1 MNKQG
6 YRKPEPEMLMLL
18 MLAVNGEM
26 NQADLTAVYEESP
39 LTELMNA
46 GLVGQWGG
54 GRTFAL
60 TARGKAYVEMICR
73 VPLPEKKEVW
83 IDPRDGEQ
91 YGWMSFSRNTAKSRN
106 WRWPLHACKSKLKLF
121 IAGLRKVSAQL
132 WIEQVHTAN
141 GSQQSVN
148 VVN

>member
-6 YRKPEPEMLMLL
+6 YRTPEPEILMLS

-26 NQADLTAVYEESP
+26 NQTELTALAGYQESS
-39 LTELMNA
+39 LTQLMDA

-91 YGWMSFSRNTAKSRN
+91 YG
-106 WRWPLHACKSKLKLF
+106 
-121 IAGLRKVSAQL
+121 
-132 WIEQVHTAN
+132 
-141 GSQQSVN
+141 
-148 VVN
+148 

>member
-1 MNKQG
+1 
-6 YRKPEPEMLMLL
+6 MLL

-26 NQADLTAVYEESP
+26 NQADLTAVYEESA
-39 LTELMNA
+39 LAQLMNA

-60 TARGKAYVEMICR
+60 TAKGKAYAEMICR

-91 YGWMSFSRNTAKSRN
+91 YG
-106 WRWPLHACKSKLKLF
+106 
-121 IAGLRKVSAQL
+121 
-132 WIEQVHTAN
+132 
-141 GSQQSVN
+141 
-148 VVN
+148 

>member
-1 MNKQG
+1 
-6 YRKPEPEMLMLL
+6 
-18 MLAVNGEM
+18 M
-26 NQADLTAVYEESP
+26 NQADLTAVHEESP

-91 YGWMSFSRNTAKSRN
+91 
-106 WRWPLHACKSKLKLF
+106 
-121 IAGLRKVSAQL
+121 IQVSEFLQNAAPAMTL
-132 WIEQVHTAN
+132 L
-141 GSQQSVN
+141 G
-148 VVN
+148 

>member
-6 YRKPEPEMLMLL
+6 YRTPEPEILMLS

-26 NQADLTAVYEESP
+26 NQAELTALAGYQVSS
-39 LTELMNA
+39 LTQLMDA
-46 GLVGQWGG
+46 GLVGPWGG

-91 YGWMSFSRNTAKSRN
+91 YG
-106 WRWPLHACKSKLKLF
+106 
-121 IAGLRKVSAQL
+121 
-132 WIEQVHTAN
+132 
-141 GSQQSVN
+141 
-148 VVN
+148 

>member
-6 YRKPEPEMLMLL
+6 YRTPEPEILMLS

-26 NQADLTAVYEESP
+26 NQTELTAVAGYQESS
-39 LTELMNA
+39 LTQLMDA

-91 YGWMSFSRNTAKSRN
+91 YG
-106 WRWPLHACKSKLKLF
+106 
-121 IAGLRKVSAQL
+121 
-132 WIEQVHTAN
+132 
-141 GSQQSVN
+141 
-148 VVN
+148 

>member
-6 YRKPEPEMLMLL
+6 YRTPEPELLMLL

-26 NQADLTAVYEESP
+26 NQADLTAVYEESA
-39 LTELMNA
+39 LTQSMNA

-91 YGWMSFSRNTAKSRN
+91 YGGSRNAGTARAI
-106 WRWPLHACKSKLKLF
+106 HADRRGDAEYGRRQARF
-121 IAGLRKVSAQL
+121 V
-132 WIEQVHTAN
+132 
-141 GSQQSVN
+141 
-148 VVN
+148 

>member
-6 YRKPEPEMLMLL
+6 YRTPEPEILMLS

-26 NQADLTAVYEESP
+26 NQAELTAVAGYQESS
-39 LTELMNA
+39 LTQLMDA

-73 VPLPEKKEVW
+73 APLPEKKEVW

-91 YGWMSFSRNTAKSRN
+91 YG
-106 WRWPLHACKSKLKLF
+106 
-121 IAGLRKVSAQL
+121 
-132 WIEQVHTAN
+132 
-141 GSQQSVN
+141 
-148 VVN
+148 

>member
-6 YRKPEPEMLMLL
+6 YRTPDPEILMLS

-26 NQADLTAVYEESP
+26 NQAELTAVAGYQESS
-39 LTELMNA
+39 LTQLMDA

-91 YGWMSFSRNTAKSRN
+91 YGCASFFETPPGDDMAWVRPRIGGK
-106 WRWPLHACKSKLKLF
+106 PLRCCA
-121 IAGLRKVSAQL
+121 RPDQ
-132 WIEQVHTAN
+132 
-141 GSQQSVN
+141 
-148 VVN
+148 

>member
-1 MNKQG
+1 MKELG
-6 YRKPEPEMLMLL
+6 YRKPAPEILILV

-26 NQADLTAVYEESP
+26 NQADLTAVCEASP

-46 GLVGQWGG
+46 GLVGEWGG

-91 YGWMSFSRNTAKSRN
+91 YG
-106 WRWPLHACKSKLKLF
+106 
-121 IAGLRKVSAQL
+121 
-132 WIEQVHTAN
+132 
-141 GSQQSVN
+141 
-148 VVN
+148 

>member
-1 MNKQG
+1 MPRAHKLQPLAGYLSSAGVDINKADQIVG
-6 YRKPEPEMLMLL
+6 NSLDHSQPSWAPPSSATLWANNTISSYRKPEPEMLMLL

-26 NQADLTAVYEESP
+26 NQADLTAVHEESP
-39 LTELMNA
+39 LTELLNA

-91 YGWMSFSRNTAKSRN
+91 YG
-106 WRWPLHACKSKLKLF
+106 
-121 IAGLRKVSAQL
+121 
-132 WIEQVHTAN
+132 
-141 GSQQSVN
+141 
-148 VVN
+148 

>member
-1 MNKQG
+1 MSAARKLQPLAGYLSNEAVDINKAGQNLG
-6 YRKPEPEMLMLL
+6 NSSDHSQSSFAPPSPATLWGGNTISSYRKPEPEILMLL

-26 NQADLTAVYEESP
+26 NQADLTAVHEESP

-91 YGWMSFSRNTAKSRN
+91 YG
-106 WRWPLHACKSKLKLF
+106 
-121 IAGLRKVSAQL
+121 
-132 WIEQVHTAN
+132 
-141 GSQQSVN
+141 
-148 VVN
+148 

>member
-1 MNKQG
+1 MPAARKLQQLAGFLSSEAVDINKTDEIVGNSIDHSQTSFAPSSSAALWAG
-6 YRKPEPEMLMLL
+6 NMMSSYRKPEPEMLMLL

-46 GLVGQWGG
+46 GLIGQWGG

-91 YGWMSFSRNTAKSRN
+91 YG
-106 WRWPLHACKSKLKLF
+106 
-121 IAGLRKVSAQL
+121 
-132 WIEQVHTAN
+132 
-141 GSQQSVN
+141 
-148 VVN
+148 

>member
-1 MNKQG
+1 MPAAHKLQPLAGYLSSEAVDINKAGQIVG
-6 YRKPEPEMLMLL
+6 NSLDHSQPSWAPPSSATLWAGNTISSYRKPEPEMLMLL

-91 YGWMSFSRNTAKSRN
+91 YG
-106 WRWPLHACKSKLKLF
+106 
-121 IAGLRKVSAQL
+121 
-132 WIEQVHTAN
+132 
-141 GSQQSVN
+141 
-148 VVN
+148 

>member
-6 YRKPEPEMLMLL
+6 YRKPEPDMLMLL

-39 LTELMNA
+39 LTELMSA
-46 GLVGQWGG
+46 GLIGQWGG

-91 YGWMSFSRNTAKSRN
+91 YGGVSFFETPPGAR
-106 WRWPLHACKSKLKLF
+106 
-121 IAGLRKVSAQL
+121 IAWIGLILGKKGL
-132 WIEQVHTAN
+132 
-141 GSQQSVN
+141 G
-148 VVN
+148 

>member
-1 MNKQG
+1 MPAAHKLQPLAGYLSSEAVDINNAGQIVG
-6 YRKPEPEMLMLL
+6 NSLDHNQASWAPLASATLWDGNTISSYRKPEPEMLMLL

-26 NQADLTAVYEESP
+26 NQADLTPVYEENA

-46 GLVGQWGG
+46 GLIGQWGG

-73 VPLPEKKEVW
+73 VPLPERKEVW

-91 YGWMSFSRNTAKSRN
+91 YG
-106 WRWPLHACKSKLKLF
+106 
-121 IAGLRKVSAQL
+121 
-132 WIEQVHTAN
+132 
-141 GSQQSVN
+141 
-148 VVN
+148 

>member
-6 YRKPEPEMLMLL
+6 YRTPDPEILMLS

-26 NQADLTAVYEESP
+26 NQAELTAVAGYQESS
-39 LTELMNA
+39 LTQLMDA

-91 YGWMSFSRNTAKSRN
+91 YG
-106 WRWPLHACKSKLKLF
+106 
-121 IAGLRKVSAQL
+121 
-132 WIEQVHTAN
+132 
-141 GSQQSVN
+141 
-148 VVN
+148 

>member
-1 MNKQG
+1 
-6 YRKPEPEMLMLL
+6 MLS

-26 NQADLTAVYEESP
+26 NQTELTALAGYQESS
-39 LTELMNA
+39 LTQLMDA

-91 YGWMSFSRNTAKSRN
+91 YG
-106 WRWPLHACKSKLKLF
+106 
-121 IAGLRKVSAQL
+121 
-132 WIEQVHTAN
+132 
-141 GSQQSVN
+141 
-148 VVN
+148 

>member
-1 MNKQG
+1 MRAAHKLQPAAGYLSSEAVDINKAGQIVG
-6 YRKPEPEMLMLL
+6 NSLDHSQVSNMMSSYRKPEPEILMLL

-26 NQADLTAVYEESP
+26 NQADLTAVHEESP

-91 YGWMSFSRNTAKSRN
+91 YG
-106 WRWPLHACKSKLKLF
+106 
-121 IAGLRKVSAQL
+121 
-132 WIEQVHTAN
+132 
-141 GSQQSVN
+141 
-148 VVN
+148 

>member
-1 MNKQG
+1 MPAARKLQPLAGYLSSEAVDINKADQIVG
-6 YRKPEPEMLMLL
+6 ISLDHSQPSWAPPSSATLRPGNMMSSYRKPEPEILMLI

-46 GLVGQWGG
+46 GLIGQWGG
-54 GRTFAL
+54 NRTFAL

-91 YGWMSFSRNTAKSRN
+91 YG
-106 WRWPLHACKSKLKLF
+106 
-121 IAGLRKVSAQL
+121 
-132 WIEQVHTAN
+132 
-141 GSQQSVN
+141 
-148 VVN
+148 

>member
-1 MNKQG
+1 MPRAHKLQPLAGYLSSEGVDINKADQIVG
-6 YRKPEPEMLMLL
+6 NSLDHSQPSWAPPSSATLWANNTISSYRKPEPEMLMLL

-26 NQADLTAVYEESP
+26 NQADLTAVHEESP
-39 LTELMNA
+39 LTELLNA

-83 IDPRDGEQ
+83 IDPRNGEQ
-91 YGWMSFSRNTAKSRN
+91 YG
-106 WRWPLHACKSKLKLF
+106 
-121 IAGLRKVSAQL
+121 
-132 WIEQVHTAN
+132 
-141 GSQQSVN
+141 
-148 VVN
+148 

>member
-1 MNKQG
+1 MPAAHKLQPLAGYLSSEAVDINNAGQIVG
-6 YRKPEPEMLMLL
+6 NSLDHSQPSFAPPSSGMLWAGNTISSYRKPEPEMLMLL

-26 NQADLTAVYEESP
+26 NQADLTAVHEESP

-46 GLVGQWGG
+46 GLIGQWGG

-91 YGWMSFSRNTAKSRN
+91 YG
-106 WRWPLHACKSKLKLF
+106 
-121 IAGLRKVSAQL
+121 
-132 WIEQVHTAN
+132 
-141 GSQQSVN
+141 
-148 VVN
+148 

>member
-1 MNKQG
+1 MPAARKLQRIAGYLSSEVIDINKADQIVG
-6 YRKPEPEMLMLL
+6 NSSDHSQPNWAGNMMSSYRKPEPEILMLL

-26 NQADLTAVYEESP
+26 NQADLTAIHEESP

-91 YGWMSFSRNTAKSRN
+91 YG
-106 WRWPLHACKSKLKLF
+106 
-121 IAGLRKVSAQL
+121 
-132 WIEQVHTAN
+132 
-141 GSQQSVN
+141 
-148 VVN
+148 

>member
-1 MNKQG
+1 
-6 YRKPEPEMLMLL
+6 
-18 MLAVNGEM
+18 
-26 NQADLTAVYEESP
+26 
-39 LTELMNA
+39 MNA

-91 YGWMSFSRNTAKSRN
+91 YG
-106 WRWPLHACKSKLKLF
+106 
-121 IAGLRKVSAQL
+121 
-132 WIEQVHTAN
+132 
-141 GSQQSVN
+141 
-148 VVN
+148 

>member
-91 YGWMSFSRNTAKSRN
+91 IQVSEFLKEHGKVEKLEMTVARLQKQIEALYCGATESERTALN
-106 WRWPLHACKSKLKLF
+106 
-121 IAGLRKVSAQL
+121 
-132 WIEQVHTAN
+132 
-141 GSQQSVN
+141 
-148 VVN
+148 

>member
-1 MNKQG
+1 MPTAHKLQPLAGYLSSEAVDISKAGQIVGNSLDHSQPSWAPPSSATPWAG
-6 YRKPEPEMLMLL
+6 NTISSYRKPEPEMLMLL

-26 NQADLTAVYEESP
+26 NQADLTAVHEEGP

-91 YGWMSFSRNTAKSRN
+91 YG
-106 WRWPLHACKSKLKLF
+106 
-121 IAGLRKVSAQL
+121 
-132 WIEQVHTAN
+132 
-141 GSQQSVN
+141 
-148 VVN
+148 

>member
-6 YRKPEPEMLMLL
+6 YRKPESEILMLV

-26 NQADLTAVYEESP
+26 NQADLTAVHEESP

-91 YGWMSFSRNTAKSRN
+91 YG
-106 WRWPLHACKSKLKLF
+106 
-121 IAGLRKVSAQL
+121 
-132 WIEQVHTAN
+132 
-141 GSQQSVN
+141 
-148 VVN
+148 